1 MQRIDTEADLAAGL
15 ARLLAIAPELAPVA
29 EQAGP
34 LPLRRSSPDLK
45 GLLRIVTAQQVSLAS
60 AAAIFCRLEA
70 LLDPFD
76 LETLSRTQDAELAA
90 AGLSRPKI
98 ATLRAVEGALGEG
111 GLDLAGLADLPG
123 EDAQARLEA
132 IKGIGPWSAEVFLLF
147 CLGHPDVFPVGD
159 LALREAVRHAFSLNE
174 RPDQRETRVRAEAW
188 RPCRGIAARLF
199 WGYYRSVTGRGAG
212 LPA

>member
-1 MQRIDTEADLAAGL
+1 MQCIDTEADLSAGL

-29 EQAGP
+29 ERAGP
-34 LPLRRSSPDLK
+34 LPLRRSSPDPK

-60 AAAIFCRLEA
+60 AAAIFSRLET

-76 LETLSRTQDAELAA
+76 PETLSKTEDAELAA

-98 ATLRAVEGALGEG
+98 ATVRAVSEALGD

-123 EDAQARLEA
+123 EEAHSRLVS
-132 IKGIGPWSAEVFLLF
+132 IKGIGPWSADVFLLF
-147 CLGHPDVFPVGD
+147 CLGHPDIFPVGD
-159 LALREAVRHAFSLNE
+159 LALREAVRHAFSLNV

-199 WGYYRSVTGRGAG
+199 WGYYRSVTGRGSG

>member
-60 AAAIFCRLEA
+60 AAAIFSRLET

-76 LETLSRTQDAELAA
+76 LETLSKTQEN
-90 AGLSRPKI
+90 
-98 ATLRAVEGALGEG
+98 
-111 GLDLAGLADLPG
+111 
-123 EDAQARLEA
+123 
-132 IKGIGPWSAEVFLLF
+132 WS
-147 CLGHPDVFPVGD
+147 
-159 LALREAVRHAFSLNE
+159 
-174 RPDQRETRVRAEAW
+174 
-188 RPCRGIAARLF
+188 
-199 WGYYRSVTGRGAG
+199 GR
-212 LPA
+212 

>member
-1 MQRIDTEADLAAGL
+1 MHRIETGADLEAGL
-15 ARLLAIAPELAPVA
+15 ARLLVIAPELRPVA
-29 EQAGP
+29 ERAGP
-34 LPLRRSSPDLK
+34 LPLRRSPADLK
-45 GLLRIVTAQQVSLAS
+45 GLVRIVTAQQVSLAS
-60 AAAIFCRLEA
+60 AATIFSRLET

-76 LETLSRTQDAELAA
+76 LETLARTEDGDLAT

-98 ATLRAVEGALGEG
+98 ATVRAVSDALDN
-111 GLDLAGLADLPG
+111 GLDLAGLGDLPG

-147 CLGHPDVFPVGD
+147 CLGHPDVFPAGD
-159 LALREAVRHAFSLNE
+159 LALREAIRHAFDLDT
-174 RPDQRETRVRAEAW
+174 RPEQGETRARAQGW
-188 RPCRGIAARLF
+188 KPCRGVAARLF

>member
-15 ARLLAIAPELAPVA
+15 ARLLEVAPELQAVA
-29 EQAGP
+29 RRAGP

-45 GLLRIVTAQQVSLAS
+45 GLARIVTAQQVSLAS
-60 AAAIFCRLEA
+60 AAAIFSRLEA

-76 LETLSRTQDAELAA
+76 ADTLSRAQDAELAA

-98 ATLRAVEGALGEG
+98 ATLRAVEGALGD
-111 GLDLAGLADLPG
+111 GLDLAALGDLPG
-123 EDAQARLEA
+123 EVAQARLEA

-147 CLGHPDVFPVGD
+147 CLGHPDVFPAGD
-159 LALREAVRHAFSLNE
+159 LALREAVRHAFSLE
-174 RPDQRETRVRAEAW
+174 ARPDQRETMRRAQAW